1 MKTYPLLAKKIHY
14 VLATVLCIS
23 LFSCEKSEDEDPVE
37 EILPPIV
44 LACDYFNSS
53 QILVNDPQR
62 PVDYVIECWTRVQG
76 SLEIQ
81 PGVVIA
87 FEQDAGMLVDLDNQ
101 LFEIRGTEQ
110 EPVILTGTVQQKGH
124 WRGIYFTEA
133 HNPSNLISNTIIEYA
148 GSELLKSSSPSL
160 GGSLALRNVSGTPP
174 QNLTLESVEIS
185 SGGSYGLDL
194 TTNSVVSVSNLTIT
208 ANEGV
213 PVKVAANK
221 AHLLDQN
228 STFTGNS
235 SDFVN
240 IVSDNYEIEEMTVS
254 WKQLDVPY
262 LVDGRVHIKEG
273 GHLTIEE
280 GVEILFHPDGYL
292 QTAALL
298 PPYDVSL
305 KILGTASNPVLLHA
319 ANGTNW
325 GGIYYAFTQEDNRIT
340 HTIIEEAKG
349 DFPVGN
355 LTNSGA
361 IYMHADPRLSVTNS
375 AFNDLPNHAFYA
387 YTGAST
393 SAPDLLNFTRSDN
406 SFTNLGGN
414 ELGWGNGRD

>member
-1 MKTYPLLAKKIHY
+1 MKTYPFLVKKIHY
-14 VLATVLCIS
+14 ALAAVLCLS
-23 LFSCEKSEDEDPVE
+23 LISCEKNEDEEPVE
-37 EILPPIV
+37 EILPPIL
-44 LACDYFNSS
+44 LACDHFNTA
-53 QILVNDPQR
+53 QVLVNDPQR
-62 PVDYVIECWTRVQG
+62 PVDYIIECWTRVQG

-87 FEQDAGMLVDLDNQ
+87 FEEDAGMLVDLDNQ
-101 LFEIRGTEQ
+101 LFEISGTEQ

-133 HNPSNLISNTIIEYA
+133 HNPSNIISHTIIEFA
-148 GSELLKSSSPSL
+148 GSELLKSSSPTL
-160 GGSLALRNVSGTPP
+160 GGSIALRGVSGTPP
-174 QNLTLESVEIS
+174 QNLTLDHVEIS
-185 SGGSYGLDL
+185 NGGSYGLDL
-194 TTNSVVSVSNLTIT
+194 TTNSLVSLSNLTIT

-213 PVKVAANK
+213 PVKAAANQ
-221 AHLLDQN
+221 AHLLDQT
-228 STFTGNS
+228 STLSGNS

-240 IVSDNYEIEEMTVS
+240 IVSENYEIQDMTVS

-280 GVEILFHPDGYL
+280 GVEIQFQPEGYL

-305 KILGTASNPVLLHA
+305 QILGTSNNPVHLLA
-319 ANGTNW
+319 ANGSNW
-325 GGIYYAFTQEDNRIT
+325 GGIYYSFTQEDNRIT
-340 HTIIEEAKG
+340 HAIIEQAKG

-361 IYMHADPRLSVTNS
+361 IYMHADPRLSVTNTS
-375 AFNDLPNHAFYA
+375 FADLPNHAFYA

-393 SAPDLLNFTRSDN
+393 LQPDLPNFTSSN
-406 SFTNLGGN
+406 NTFTNIGGN
-414 ELGWGNGRD
+414 ELGWGGGRH